1 MHIKAIL
8 FLHSGV
14 VSSEG
19 PAKGEPTEGPAKG
32 EPTEDTDKIT
42 RKRNMF
48 RDSIDQIDLS
58 VNVGAENGLF
68 QEAKKRD
75 KTLENIFEDILN
87 KLNEAKENLSK
98 EKYPYAKTE
107 KNISEA
113 TEYYS
118 RALYAPKRTWRY
130 VNMYGIYVWFY
141 LIGILAAVFFVFFYG
156 SGPLTKG
163 LHIDQA
169 ALNAAGWGVIAAVV
183 RALWFL
189 RGTVDENRYRK
200 SWNLYFMSIPF
211 IGGILGSIV
220 YLIIIGGLLAVSTTT
235 TTITTTTNT
244 TAAAAAPK
252 TITATPNPL
261 AIIPFAALAGYNW
274 EWAINI
280 LNRIGELVETRP
292 PPDRRSKP
300 PIAK

>member
-1 MHIKAIL
+1 M
-8 FLHSGV
+8 

-19 PAKGEPTEGPAKG
+19 PTKDEPTEGPTKG
-32 EPTEDTDKIT
+32 EPTEDTDEIT
-42 RKRNMF
+42 RRRNMF
-48 RDSIDQIDLS
+48 RDSIDQIHLS

-75 KTLENIFEDILN
+75 KTLENIFQDILN
-87 KLNEAKENLSK
+87 KLNEAMENLSK

-163 LHIDQA
+163 LGIDQA

-200 SWNLYFMSIPF
+200 SWNLYFLSIPF

-220 YLIIIGGLLAVSTTT
+220 YLIIIGGLLAVSSANTTAT
-235 TTITTTTNT
+235 PTTTNT
-244 TAAAAAPK
+244 VTTTMLK
-252 TITATPNPL
+252 PNPL

-274 EWAINI
+274 EWAISI
-280 LNRIGELVETRP
+280 LNRIGDLVESRP
-292 PPDRRSKP
+292 PPDRRSR
-300 PIAK
+300 PIRK

>member
-1 MHIKAIL
+1 M
-8 FLHSGV
+8 
-14 VSSEG
+14 SSEE
-19 PAKGEPTEGPAKG
+19 PAKT
-32 EPTEDTDKIT
+32 EPTEDTDEIT
-42 RKRNMF
+42 RKRNIF

-118 RALYAPKRTWRY
+118 RALYAPNRTWRY
-130 VNMYGIYVWFY
+130 VNMYGIYMWFY

-156 SGPLTKG
+156 SKPLTTG
-163 LHIDQA
+163 LGIDQA
-169 ALNAAGWGVIAAVV
+169 ALNAAGWGVIAAVG

-220 YLIIIGGLLAVSTTT
+220 YLIILGGLLAVSSPNTITTPTTRNAIT
-235 TTITTTTNT
+235 TTI
-244 TAAAAAPK
+244 AK
-252 TITATPNPL
+252 PNPL

-280 LNRIGELVETRP
+280 LNRIGELVESKP

-300 PIAK
+300 AIRK

>member
-1 MHIKAIL
+1 M
-8 FLHSGV
+8 
-14 VSSEG
+14 SSEG
-19 PAKGEPTEGPAKG
+19 PAKGEPTEGPAKD
-32 EPTEDTDKIT
+32 EDVAET
-42 RKRNMF
+42 M

-58 VNVGAENGLF
+58 VNTAAENGLF
-68 QEAKKRD
+68 EEAKKRD
-75 KTLENIFEDILN
+75 KTLEKIFDDILN

-98 EKYPYAKTE
+98 EKYPYAKIE

-118 RALYAPKRTWRY
+118 RALYAPSRTWRF

-235 TTITTTTNT
+235 ITTTNITTTNT

-261 AIIPFAALAGYNW
+261 AIIPFAILAGYNW

-300 PIAK
+300 PITK